1 MRFSTL
7 LITAAAAYGVYH
19 RVYSRAH
26 PHAQTQAN
34 MRAAAACEGKSQ
46 CITVYVAP
54 WCPACKMSEPTFQ
67 MFHSYLGKNHP
78 DIGFKIIIGGG
89 KPAQNA
95 EHQIAL
101 RPIAA
106 LTNDSGEIMQN
117 LKVSAYPTWIVTD
130 SSGNELFRNA
140 GGLQLSKEEQ
150 VELFLK
156 QYARR

>member
-7 LITAAAAYGVYH
+7 LITAAIAYGVYH
-19 RVYSRAH
+19 HRVH
-26 PHAQTQAN
+26 THVQPQAN
-34 MRAAAACEGKSQ
+34 QQAAAACEGKAQ

-54 WCPACKMSEPTFQ
+54 WCPACKMSEPTFR

-89 KPAQNA
+89 KPSQNA

-101 RPIAA
+101 RPMAT
-106 LTNDSGEIMQN
+106 LTDDSGEIMQN
-117 LKVSAYPTWIVTD
+117 LKVSGFPTWIVTD
-130 SSGNELFRNA
+130 SSGKELFRNA
-140 GGLQLSKEEQ
+140 GGLQLSQEEQ

-156 QYARR
+156 QYAQR